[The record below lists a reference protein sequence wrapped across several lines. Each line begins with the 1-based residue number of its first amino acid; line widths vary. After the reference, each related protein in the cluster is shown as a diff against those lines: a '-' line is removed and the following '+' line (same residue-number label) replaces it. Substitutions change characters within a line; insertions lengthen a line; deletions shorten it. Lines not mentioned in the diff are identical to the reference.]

1 MEFLL
6 ILLAIVWVIVPIAA
20 KNSQQKAKAEAER
33 LRAARA
39 NAPQAAAA
47 QQQRVQQPMRTA
59 PLTPNTRAPMQASS
73 EGTASDEGN
82 FSGSL
87 GGTSRKNATFNAQE
101 ATHTLTEAN
110 TSITHTVSMSSES
123 GHAHE
128 ETSASGIAENCP
140 PEKAPAKQTAQP
152 IVSGSQSAF
161 VWNVEAVRNGL
172 VMAEI
177 LEPCLALR
185 D

>member
-39 NAPQAAAA
+39 NAPQAAAT
-47 QQQRVQQPMRTA
+47 QQRVQQPMRTT
-59 PLTPNTRAPMQASS
+59 PLTPNTFAPMRASS
-73 EGTASDEGN
+73 EGVASNEGN

-87 GGTSRKNATFNAQE
+87 GGTTRQNVSVNTQE
-101 ATHTLTEAN
+101 ATHTLTEAS
-110 TSITHTVSMSSES
+110 TSITHTVTVSSES

-128 ETSASGIAENCP
+128 ETSASGIVENCP
-140 PEKAPAKQTAQP
+140 PGKATTKQTAQP

-161 VWNVEAVRNGL
+161 VWDVEAVRNGL